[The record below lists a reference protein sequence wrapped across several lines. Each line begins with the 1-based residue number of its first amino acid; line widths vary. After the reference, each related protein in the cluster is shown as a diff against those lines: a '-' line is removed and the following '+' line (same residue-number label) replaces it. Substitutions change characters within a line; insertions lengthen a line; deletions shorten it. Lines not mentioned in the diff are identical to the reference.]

1 MLTAIGFQKLWLNF
15 IQSANVPRDCSQMQQ
30 LRPVAILNQRVC
42 ALEVLVRVSRES
54 MRPCR
59 SGGILDR
66 LDRFN

>member
-42 ALEVLVRVSRES
+42 ALEVLVRWNVLIEISEIDLC
-54 MRPCR
+54 P
-59 SGGILDR
+59 GLIVPG
-66 LDRFN
+66 